1 MTKIIKIHFSPSE
14 TTKKVVEQVA
24 ENFDFESEA
33 YDLLNFDSKKNFQ
46 VKTLPSLECPF
57 LQEEFQKRPCKI
69 RKTKRRQ
76 YKSDSHCKLWECSC
90 D

>member
-33 YDLLNFDSKKNFQ
+33 YDLLNFDSKKEFSSEDIAI
-46 VKTLPSLECPF
+46 VGMPVFAGRIPKTAV
-57 LQEEFQKRPCKI
+57 Q
-69 RKTKRRQ
+69 
-76 YKSDSHCKLWECSC
+76 D
-90 D
+90 